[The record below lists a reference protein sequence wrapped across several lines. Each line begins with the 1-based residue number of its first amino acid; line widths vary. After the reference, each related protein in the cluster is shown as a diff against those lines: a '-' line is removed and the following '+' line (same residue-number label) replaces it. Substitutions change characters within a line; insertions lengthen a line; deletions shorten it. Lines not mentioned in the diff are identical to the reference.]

1 MIIIATF
8 VAIIC
13 LVVFISIISCVLGA
27 PMPTYFQLVMSS
39 VSLFN
44 FLKAK
49 KEETSMKKITMTAVG
64 LVRQSGSKSLQ
75 EIYTSVTK
83 YTMKAPGVRIPDLPL

>member
-13 LVVFISIISCVLGA
+13 LVVFISIISYVLGA

-64 LVRQSGSKSLQ
+64 AS
-75 EIYTSVTK
+75 
-83 YTMKAPGVRIPDLPL
+83 AAVRIKKSTRNLY

>member
-1 MIIIATF
+1 
-8 VAIIC
+8 
-13 LVVFISIISCVLGA
+13 
-27 PMPTYFQLVMSS
+27 MPTYFQLVMSS

-64 LVRQSGSKSLQ
+64 AS
-75 EIYTSVTK
+75 
-83 YTMKAPGVRIPDLPL
+83 AAVRIKKSTRNLY

>member
-1 MIIIATF
+1 
-8 VAIIC
+8 
-13 LVVFISIISCVLGA
+13 
-27 PMPTYFQLVMSS
+27 MPTYFQLVMSS

-64 LVRQSGSKSLQ
+64 AS
-75 EIYTSVTK
+75 T
-83 YTMKAPGVRIPDLPL
+83 AVRIKKSTRNLY

>member
-27 PMPTYFQLVMSS
+27 PMPTYFQLIVSS

-49 KEETSMKKITMTAVG
+49 KVETSMKKITMTAVG
-64 LVRQSGSKSLQ
+64 AS
-75 EIYTSVTK
+75 
-83 YTMKAPGVRIPDLPL
+83 AAVRIKKSTRNLY